1 MLAAKLGSLRC
12 ALSSEGGPNQS
23 WRPTPGSGAAALIVS
38 RMWRLLFKP
47 ICLPWFPAPKP
58 KEETATDRSM
68 NNLGSW
74 LHLSPRDIVFRLAVL
89 AAINV
94 VVFWVPAFYARK
106 YGADAFGTI
115 CFAVILCPLSWVLA
129 GLSYPQAW
137 RGSAAIPLPK
147 AGLPRIVYRA
157 VATALALVVFSTF
170 FLLVIGIIKAAREP

>member
-137 RGSAAIPLPK
+137 RGERRNSAAQGGFASHRLSGSCDSSG
-147 AGLPRIVYRA
+147 AGG
-157 VATALALVVFSTF
+157 VFHF
-170 FLLVIGIIKAAREP
+170 FPVGNRYN